1 MTLFPLDP
9 PVFDPLGYDH
19 YLVSFSGGKDSMA
32 CLLHLLELGV
42 PREKMELWHMLVD
55 GRDRSFMDWPVTEAY
70 CKAVAEH
77 FGLPLYLS
85 WKDGGFRRELLRN
98 QAATAPTYWE
108 CPDGTVGSA
117 GGHGPLGTRLQFPQV
132 SADLSVRWCSSYLKI
147 DVCAKA
153 IAGQAR
159 FRGKRTLLVTGE
171 RAEES
176 SNRAKYADLETDR
189 YTHRTGGRVQRHVE
203 RWRPVLGWKEAQ
215 VWAIMERWKV
225 RPHPAYQLGYG
236 RVSCATCIFGGPDQ
250 WATAATVLPEQVA
263 EVSHLERASGKT
275 IQRKHSVDALVQ
287 MGRPYATMMP
297 EVAEQCRSERYELS
311 VEMDPWEL
319 PAGAFG
325 DSCGPS

>member
-1 MTLFPLDP
+1 MQLPVHFEPDP
-9 PVFDPLGYDH
+9 FDPLGYDH

-55 GRDRSFMDWPVTEAY
+55 GRDRAFMDWPVTEAY
-70 CKAVAEH
+70 CHAVAAH

-85 WKDGGFRRELLRN
+85 WKDGGFRRELLRD

-108 CPDGTVGSA
+108 CPDGTVGVT
-117 GGHGPLGTRLQFPQV
+117 GGNGPLGTRLQFPQV
-132 SADLSVRWCSSYLKI
+132 SADLSVRWCSAYLKI

-153 IAGQAR
+153 IAGQDR

-176 SNRAKYADLETDR
+176 SNRAKYAVVEADR
-189 YTHRTGGRVQRHVE
+189 THRNGTRVRRHVE

-215 VWAIMERWKV
+215 VWEIMERWKV

-236 RVSCATCIFGGPDQ
+236 RVSCATCIFGNADQ
-250 WATAATVLPEQVA
+250 WATAAAVLPGQVDEVMALEQQ
-263 EVSHLERASGKT
+263 SGKT
-275 IQRKHSVDALVQ
+275 IQRKHSVGELVE
-287 MGRPYATMMP
+287 MGRPYAALRAD
-297 EVAEQCRSERYELS
+297 VAAQCRSTRYTLP
-311 VEMDPWEL
+311 VLMDPWEL
-319 PAGAFG
+319 PAGAYG